1 MSKFIIPFFIIM
13 LLGLQYRMW
22 VGDGGLMTIHN
33 YHQQITELT
42 SKAEKIELQN
52 QQMNLQITQL
62 RTTID
67 AVESLARRDLG
78 MIVKGEEFFLFNQQQ

>member
-1 MSKFIIPFFIIM
+1 MSRFVIPFFITM
-13 LLGLQYRMW
+13 LVGLQYRMW

-42 SKAEKIELQN
+42 DKTEKIELRN
-52 QQMNLQITQL
+52 QHMNLQITQL
-62 RTTID
+62 KNTID

-78 MIVKGEEFFLFNQQQ
+78 MIVKGEEFFLFNQQE

>member
-1 MSKFIIPFFIIM
+1 MNKFILPVFIIM
-13 LLGLQYRMW
+13 FLGLQHRMW

-42 SKAEKIELQN
+42 STAKRIEFQN
-52 QQMNLQITQL
+52 QHMNLQITQL
-62 RTTID
+62 KSTIN

-78 MIVKGEEFFLFNQQQ
+78 MIVKGEEFFLFNQ

>member
-22 VGDGGLMTIHN
+22 VGNGGLMTIHN

-42 SKAEKIELQN
+42 GKAEKIELQI
-52 QQMNLQITQL
+52 QQMNVQITQL

>member
-22 VGDGGLMTIHN
+22 VGDGGLMTVHS

-42 SKAEKIELQN
+42 GKAEKIEFQN
-52 QQMNLQITQL
+52 QHTNLQITQL
-62 RTTID
+62 RNTID

>member
-1 MSKFIIPFFIIM
+1 M

-22 VGDGGLMTIHN
+22 VGNGGLMTIHN

-42 SKAEKIELQN
+42 GKAEKIELQI
-52 QQMNLQITQL
+52 QQMNVQITQL

>member
-1 MSKFIIPFFIIM
+1 M

>member
-1 MSKFIIPFFIIM
+1 M
-13 LLGLQYRMW
+13 LFGLQYRMW

-42 SKAEKIELQN
+42 SKAERIELQN
-52 QQMNLQITQL
+52 QRMNLQNNQL
-62 RTTID
+62 RSTID

-78 MIVKGEEFFLFNQQQ
+78 MIVKGEEFFLFHQ